1 MKFKLY
7 ESEQATRQT
16 IRFLIMSMYKVH
28 NNSPIID
35 FIVLYLFMRV
45 SIVTQGD
52 AEILKLVKT
61 KYKNVHQLFA
71 KRYENVSLN
80 FFFYLRKDQ

>member
-1 MKFKLY
+1 
-7 ESEQATRQT
+7 
-16 IRFLIMSMYKVH
+16 MSMYKVH

-71 KRYENVSLN
+71 KRYENVSLIN
-80 FFFYLRKDQ
+80 FFIFEKINDFKSNKTNEKH